1 MPKIIDH
8 DQRRLEIVLA
18 TKKLIVAGGFQAA
31 TMREIAAAAGY
42 ANGALKRYFD
52 GKDEILM
59 ATSKYVTDQLITRL
73 EKAVEGQHGL
83 DALSLIFEQTMPDRP
98 ENIDIARVLITF
110 WERSIGQPE
119 LSHSFRQDLLPWR
132 QLTEKSLEQAA
143 GNGEV
148 DRSLSP
154 QVMADELLTQMVG
167 AHVMVQLNPAEANV
181 LQQVEH
187 IRRRIASLRVKL
199 PVDARFN

>member
-59 ATSKYVTDQLITRL
+59 ATSKYVADQLVARL
-73 EKAVEGQHGL
+73 VDAVEGYHGL
-83 DALSLIFEQTMPDRP
+83 AAVSEIFEQTMPNLP
-98 ENIDIARVLITF
+98 ENTAMARVLITF
-110 WERSIGQPE
+110 WERSIGHPE
-119 LSHSFRQDLLPWR
+119 LSKSFRKQLLPWR
-132 QLTEKSLEQAA
+132 QLTEKYLDQAVA
-143 GNGEV
+143 HGEV
-148 DRSLSP
+148 ASALS
-154 QVMADELLTQMVG
+154 VSVIADELLTQMVG
-167 AHVMVQLNPAEANV
+167 AHVMVQLNPVEDNIHG
-181 LQQVEH
+181 QVEH
-187 IRRRIASLRVKL
+187 IRRRIAALRVNV
-199 PVDARFN
+199 PVDARYN